1 MQDVKRISHTVM
13 VVTSEI
19 LTVTLA
25 GGLVLMF
32 FPTTWMHSLGLG

>member
-13 VVTSEI
+13 VVTSEL

>member
-13 VVTSEI
+13 VVTSEL

-32 FPTTWMHSLGLG
+32 FPTTWMHLLGLG